1 MDFQGVITILDE
13 AIGGPGVGIGAH
25 RAFWRDITRDEFVAK
40 KVFGKGLV
48 VLGDGANSNLV
59 RALKGESPFGSDLPN
74 PAQGATV
81 RRMPAGRPP
90 VPAESI
96 AAIERWIDDGC
107 PQKSVPAQPVWRE
120 TNAPVASSRT
130 DDIWFIDPNRGW
142 AVNSDGQIVHTE
154 DGFATWQEQFHDEES
169 GLYLRCVGFASAS
182 RGWVGTTTP
191 GRQLLAT
198 SDGGATWTQ
207 VQGLPELAPPFV
219 CGLSVVNE
227 SVVYASGTNDPG
239 ESVRVMRTTDGGISW
254 QAQDMSEHAT
264 LLVDIFFTDAENGW
278 VVGGKAAL
286 PKPPDPHDPR
296 SHIKPVVLRTT
307 DGGQTWT
314 NMVASL
320 TADFPLGEWGWKI
333 HFLNDRVGFVSLEN
347 FVQAAI
353 LKTVDGG
360 QSWTRIKVDD
370 PQGNANLEGVGFL
383 DENTGWVGGWG
394 STDFRKGFSSATSNG
409 GQTWKD
415 ANEIGRFINRFRFFR
430 DIPLG
435 YASGQT
441 IYKYSLQPMPSPPSL
456 AAMAMANQLQ
466 LLAHNAPTASE
477 LPLQI
482 AVNVPEQAGRL
493 IVCIWD
499 RFAKQARR
507 LIDETRP
514 QSGART
520 LQWDGTDDDGQ
531 PARHGEFLIRVTVDG
546 HSESQIVNVTA

>member
-1 MDFQGVITILDE
+1 MDFQGVIKVLDE
-13 AIGGPGVGIGAH
+13 SIGGPGAGIGAH

-40 KVFGKGLV
+40 KVFGKAVV

-74 PAQGATV
+74 HPQDATI

-90 VPAESI
+90 VPAASI
-96 AAIERWIDDGC
+96 AAIEQWIDAGC
-107 PQKSVPAQPVWRE
+107 PQESVAAQPIWRE

-169 GLYLRCVGFASAS
+169 GLYLRCVGFASQS

-191 GRQLLAT
+191 GRQLLET

-207 VQGLPELAPPFV
+207 VQGLPDLAPPFV

-239 ESVRVMRTTDGGISW
+239 VPVRVMRTTDGGTTW
-254 QAQDMSEHAT
+254 QAQDMAEHAT

-286 PKPPDPHDPR
+286 PAPPDPLDPR

-320 TADFPLGEWGWKI
+320 TAEFPLGEWGWKI

-347 FVQAAI
+347 FVRAAV

-360 QSWTRIKVDD
+360 QTWTRITVDD

-394 STDFRKGFSSATSNG
+394 SADFRKGFSSATSDG
-409 GQTWKD
+409 GKTWKD

-435 YASGQT
+435 YASGKT
-441 IYKYSLQPMPSPPSL
+441 IYKFSVEPVPSPPGL
-456 AAMAMANQLQ
+456 AGVAVAGGLR
-466 LLAHNAPTASE
+466 LLAENAPRASE
-477 LPLQI
+477 LPLQL

-499 RFAKQARR
+499 RFAKHVRR
-507 LIDETRP
+507 VIDETRP
-514 QSGART
+514 QSGARS

-531 PARHGEFLIRVTVDG
+531 PVRPGEFIVRFTVDG
-546 HSESQIVNVTA
+546 HSESQIVHVAA